1 MIININ
7 NTIMAFCS
15 KCGTQ
20 LSDGAK
26 FCPKCGNPVV
36 KKDSSTYSYANNNQ
50 EEEDGLELWV
60 KIGLIVAIIL
70 LFYSIFDIKSDSLRL
85 GNTIFSLI
93 LIGSIISAFMG
104 RIDRSGAKILMCVCL
119 LWYPVLKLL
128 DTYKYSQQENSTFFT
143 DFNDVLPHGGSR
155 LFIAEDAK
163 PYGSKNVTLK
173 SLVLYEKNDNRD
185 YIIEGETS
193 SGRIYREEGKWTP
206 QKSETYQAREYRY
219 TSLSAGN
226 LFTECTNYFI
236 NYDGRVYFCTGI
248 LTTSKD
254 VADAF
259 GSGAIAK
266 LRIATKEETEKWR
279 QEKTNESESKN
290 GNEITANTPEEKKF
304 AEAGYEAG
312 AEFGSV
318 GEQLGGFF
326 GMLDLADAVGT
337 TKEEMDGA
345 IRRAAIR
352 DFEEKYDSPTNSKEE
367 RLKEI
372 FIESYIVGFKS
383 STKSTN

>member
-1 MIININ
+1 
-7 NTIMAFCS
+7 MAYCS
-15 KCGTQ
+15 KCGSQ

-26 FCPKCGNPVV
+26 FCPKCGYPAV

-50 EEEDGLELWV
+50 EEEGLELWV
-60 KIGLIVAIIL
+60 KIGLTVAIIL

-93 LIGSIISAFMG
+93 LIGSIIPAFMG

-128 DTYKYSQQENSTFFT
+128 DTYKYSQQENKTFFT
-143 DFNDVLPHGGSR
+143 DFNDVLPHNGSR

-173 SLVLYEKNDNRD
+173 SLVLYKKSDNRD

-206 QKSETYQAREYRY
+206 KESETYQAREYRY

-226 LFTECTNYFI
+226 LFTECTNYFV
-236 NYDGRVYFCTGI
+236 NYDGQVYFCNGI

-279 QEKTNESESKN
+279 QEKTNDSESKN
-290 GNEITANTPEEKKF
+290 SSVITANTPEEKKF
-304 AEAGYEAG
+304 AEAGYKAG

-326 GMLDLADAVGT
+326 GMLDLADAVGA